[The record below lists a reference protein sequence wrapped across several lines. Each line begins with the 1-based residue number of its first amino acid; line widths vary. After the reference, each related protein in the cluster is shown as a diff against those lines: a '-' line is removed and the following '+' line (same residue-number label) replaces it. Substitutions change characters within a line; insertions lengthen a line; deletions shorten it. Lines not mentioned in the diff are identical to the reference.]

1 MTSRNPVYL
10 LCMTAILGAAA
21 IAAPGLARI
30 EPPQKATIERLDPAL
45 DAIVP
50 ANATLQKVSSGYTWT
65 EGPVWTH
72 SGFLLFADIT
82 SNSIRKVTADGTASI
97 FMQPSGYKG
106 SAPYGGPEP
115 GSNGMTLDS
124 RGRLTVAGHAQR
136 DVWRLESLDP
146 KAQVTILADSYQGKK
161 LNSPNDLVYKSDG
174 SLYFTD
180 PPYGLRTQDD
190 TDPQKQL
197 QVNGVYRI
205 PGAVQQAAGAAP
217 NRAKLQLI
225 IKDLPRP
232 NGIAFSPDEKYL
244 YVDDSGK
251 GIWMRYTV
259 QPDGSVSDGKLFGD
273 ASSDKRV
280 GGPDGIKVDKN
291 GNLYGAGP
299 GGVWIFSPAGKHI
312 GTIDMPEKMSNL
324 NWGGADAR
332 TLYITDS
339 TSVYRLTLKI
349 PGVRP

>member
-1 MTSRNPVYL
+1 MNWRRGFWLAALV
-10 LCMTAILGAAA
+10 AVLGATM
-21 IAAPGLARI
+21 LSAREMGRP
-30 EPPQKATIERLDPAL
+30 EPAKVERLDPGI

-50 ANATLQKVSSGYTWT
+50 TDAKLQQVGTGYTWT
-65 EGPVWTH
+65 EGPVWTRT
-72 SGFLLFADIT
+72 GYLLFADIT
-82 SNSIRKVTADGTASI
+82 SNSIRKVTADGAASI
-97 FMQPSGYKG
+97 FIQPSGYKG

-115 GSNGMTLDS
+115 GSNGMTLDKQ
-124 RGRLTVAGHAQR
+124 GRLTVAGHAQR

-146 KAQVTILADSYQGKK
+146 KAKVTMLADSYEGKE

-180 PPYGLRTQDD
+180 PPYGLRTQGD
-190 TDPQKQL
+190 TDPEKQL

-205 PGAVQQAAGAAP
+205 PGALQQAAGAAP
-217 NRAKLQLI
+217 DRAKLQLI

-244 YVDDSGK
+244 YVSDSGK
-251 GIWMRYTV
+251 KIWMKYTV
-259 QPDGSVSDGKLFGD
+259 QPDGSVTDGKLFAD
-273 ASSDKRV
+273 ASADTRI
-280 GGPDGIKVDKN
+280 GGPDGIKVDRS

-299 GGVWIFSPAGKHI
+299 GGVWIISPEGKHL
-312 GTIDMPEKMSNL
+312 GTIDMPERMSNVA
-324 NWGGADAR
+324 WGGADGR

-339 TSVYRLTLKI
+339 TSVYRITLKI